1 MDEILIVLTSRFSMN
16 VINKIQGQLVD
27 ITGRNIYGVVMSIQN
42 GCIVHFEKTRSKK
55 GPFILPGWVDAHIHI
70 ESSMLVPG
78 EFAKMALPFGTL
90 ATVSDPHEIANVMG
104 TEGVYYMIEHAES
117 LPMEILFGA
126 PSCVPA
132 SDFETAG
139 AKLDASEVDRLLA
152 DPRIGYLSEVMNYP
166 GVIHGNQELRSM
178 IQSARKYGKP
188 VDGHAPGLRG
198 SDLKKYRD
206 AGIETD
212 HECFTYEE
220 AREKISLGMK
230 VLIREGSAAKNYE
243 ALAPLITEYPDQLMF
258 CSDDKHPDDL
268 QKGHMDQIVS
278 RAVKDGFDLYDVL
291 KIACINPRMHYPL
304 KSGMVRI
311 GDPADFILVD
321 DLKDMKVLE
330 VYYGG
335 TLVAK
340 DGKSLT
346 TTKPVNIINQ
356 FHSQPVAIED
366 LHQRALSPTLQVIK
380 AMDGQLITNKIS
392 HAAYIL
398 DGYAVSDAR
407 HDILKIVV
415 VNRYAKARPAIGY
428 VQGFGLKAGAMASC
442 VAHDSHNI
450 VAVGVDDASIA
461 RVINKVI
468 EQKGGIAA
476 CLQSFV
482 LGLELPVAGIMS
494 NLDGHTVAKSYS
506 LIDHFVRTDLK
517 SPLRAPFMTLSFMAL
532 PVIPSLK
539 MTDKGLFDGDR
550 FEWTTVFT

>member
-1 MDEILIVLTSRFSMN
+1 LDEILIVLTSRFSMN

-230 VLIREGSAAKNYE
+230 AAPQK
-243 ALAPLITEYPDQLMF
+243 ITR
-258 CSDDKHPDDL
+258 H
-268 QKGHMDQIVS
+268 
-278 RAVKDGFDLYDVL
+278 
-291 KIACINPRMHYPL
+291 
-304 KSGMVRI
+304 
-311 GDPADFILVD
+311 
-321 DLKDMKVLE
+321 
-330 VYYGG
+330 
-335 TLVAK
+335 
-340 DGKSLT
+340 SL
-346 TTKPVNIINQ
+346 
-356 FHSQPVAIED
+356 
-366 LHQRALSPTLQVIK
+366 
-380 AMDGQLITNKIS
+380 
-392 HAAYIL
+392 
-398 DGYAVSDAR
+398 
-407 HDILKIVV
+407 
-415 VNRYAKARPAIGY
+415 
-428 VQGFGLKAGAMASC
+428 
-442 VAHDSHNI
+442 
-450 VAVGVDDASIA
+450 
-461 RVINKVI
+461 
-468 EQKGGIAA
+468 
-476 CLQSFV
+476 
-482 LGLELPVAGIMS
+482 
-494 NLDGHTVAKSYS
+494 
-506 LIDHFVRTDLK
+506 
-517 SPLRAPFMTLSFMAL
+517 
-532 PVIPSLK
+532 PS
-539 MTDKGLFDGDR
+539 
-550 FEWTTVFT
+550 